1 MISFP
6 KYQSLKNVLKAV
18 KSNTVK
24 DADKLPTIPYI
35 GFAEP
40 AGSKVVVEID
50 HDGNPI
56 GTSSKIAQK
65 WAEANAGSL
74 SLISSNLTNAH
85 GNVPANVTL
94 TLVGYVSEGVLSIVD
109 AQLAADGKHSAYW
122 LSTSVIGQLVARV
135 GNVQTAFKESAVYT
149 EIDFNNVELFA
160 NQVAAIA
167 AKDGQNMLWQISPHS
182 EVSSALVLR
191 DPYRIAG

>member
-18 KSNTVK
+18 KANTVK

-40 AGSKVVVEID
+40 AGSKVVIEID
-50 HDGNPI
+50 HEGNPI
-56 GTSSKIAQK
+56 GTSSKVAQK

-74 SLISSNLTNAH
+74 SLISSNLTSAH

-122 LSTSVIGQLVARV
+122 LSTSVIGQLVTRV
-135 GNVQTAFKESAVYT
+135 GSVQTAFKESAVYT
-149 EIDFNNVELFA
+149 EIDFNNIDLFTQAVEK
-160 NQVAAIA
+160 VGD
-167 AKDGQNMLWQISPHS
+167 KMLWQVSPHS
-182 EVSSALVLR
+182 EKAEALVLR

>member
-18 KSNTVK
+18 KANTVK
-24 DADKLPTIPYI
+24 DADKLPTIGYV
-35 GFAEP
+35 GFTEP
-40 AGSKVVVEID
+40 SGAKVVIEID

-56 GTSSKIAQK
+56 GTSTKVAQK

-74 SLISSNLTNAH
+74 SLIATNLSSAH
-85 GNVPANVTL
+85 GTVPANVTL
-94 TLVGYVSEGVLSIVD
+94 TLVGYVDDGVLSLVD

-149 EIDFNNVELFA
+149 EIDFNNVDLFTQA
-160 NQVAAIA
+160 VDKIGG
-167 AKDGQNMLWQISPHS
+167 KMLWQVSPHS

>member
-18 KSNTVK
+18 KANTVK

-40 AGSKVVVEID
+40 AGSKVVIEID
-50 HDGNPI
+50 HEGNPI
-56 GTSSKIAQK
+56 GTSSKVAQK

-74 SLISSNLTNAH
+74 SLISSNLTSAH

-122 LSTSVIGQLVARV
+122 LSTSVIGQLVTRV
-135 GNVQTAFKESAVYT
+135 GSVQTAFKESAVYT
-149 EIDFNNVELFA
+149 EIDFNNIDLFTQAVEK
-160 NQVAAIA
+160 VGD
-167 AKDGQNMLWQISPHS
+167 KMLWQVSPHS